1 MWYSRSPVEYPGI
14 GLGSSGNTHKLLK
27 IRGRS
32 NRRIFIVGG
41 GRAGHSDFVWQI
53 AASPERTGGGTLR
66 IGPSKDISS
75 NSSLEHRGRAPERNS
90 YVFNRNMVVMAKMER
105 R

>member
-1 MWYSRSPVEYPGI
+1 MGSFGKYGIAPPAKTGGGTVSENGI
-14 GLGSSGNTHKLLK
+14 G
-27 IRGRS
+27 
-32 NRRIFIVGG
+32 
-41 GRAGHSDFVWQI
+41 FVWQI